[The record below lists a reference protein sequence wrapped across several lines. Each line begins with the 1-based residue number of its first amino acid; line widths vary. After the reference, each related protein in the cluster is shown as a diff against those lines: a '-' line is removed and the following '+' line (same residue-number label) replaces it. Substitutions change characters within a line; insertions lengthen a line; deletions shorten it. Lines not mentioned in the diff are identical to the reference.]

1 MEDLLRLQNSELEII
16 KTLREFKVREL
27 EGEQFILEKAEMADE
42 VICSNLEGNK
52 MRKYISSLLRFV
64 SRTWWQETPYLK

>member
-42 VICSNLEGNK
+42 VICRNLEGNK

>member
-42 VICSNLEGNK
+42 VICRNTEGNT